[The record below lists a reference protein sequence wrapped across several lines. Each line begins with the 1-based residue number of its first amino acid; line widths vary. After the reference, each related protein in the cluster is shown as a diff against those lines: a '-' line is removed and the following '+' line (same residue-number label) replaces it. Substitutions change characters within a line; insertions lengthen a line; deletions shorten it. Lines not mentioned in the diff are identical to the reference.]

1 VADVDDFI
9 DGEGDLDVFDP
20 VVANAAAKEQETAK
34 ATTDAL
40 LAAHIKRTKQ
50 AYIAVFEA
58 GNPTRGDIEFVMQDL
73 FWFVKG
79 DVHFFNDARLQD
91 VMAGRKQVLQRI
103 TEYTKFDFDTLHRMY
118 ATAQK

>member
-1 VADVDDFI
+1 MAADDFI

-20 VVANAAAKEQETAK
+20 QVAEAAAAAQSEAQKSS
-34 ATTDAL
+34 DAL
-40 LAAHIKRTKQ
+40 IQAHMQKMRQ

-73 FWFVKG
+73 FWFAKG
-79 DVHFFNDARLQD
+79 DVHYFTEARLQD

-103 TEYTKFDFDTLHRMY
+103 IEYTRLDFDTLYRMY
-118 ATAQK
+118 ATQQK